1 MKVITIFGT
10 RPEAIKM
17 FPIVLKLREYNINHK
32 VIITAQHRE
41 MLDDVLNTFN
51 IVPDYDLDIMEAN
64 QSLQSLSAKLLI
76 QVTDILKIEKPNI
89 VLVHGD
95 TTTAMISALA
105 CFYLKIK
112 VGHIEAGLRSNNI
125 YSPFPEEINRK
136 IISQIAS
143 IHFAPTYEAFN
154 NITGNVVLT
163 GNTITDAL
171 NYIPENSMEYNKK
184 IILVTAHRREN
195 IGFPLERICEAIK
208 ILSENKEYEII
219 YPVHLNP
226 LIRKIVYDKLNNIDN
241 VQLVEPMNYIDFIG
255 LLKKSYIIMTD
266 SGGIQEEAAI
276 LKKPVLILRD
286 TTERPEI
293 IENDC
298 GLLVGTDIN
307 KIINSVNDLM
317 ICSNYLKLC
326 NGLYYG
332 NNVSDKIIKE
342 VIKYGMCS

>member
-51 IVPDYDLDIMEAN
+51 IVPDYDFDIMEAN

-112 VGHIEAGLRSNNI
+112 VGHVEAGLRSNNI
-125 YSPFPEEINRK
+125 YSPFPEEMNRRLIGQLSTIN
-136 IISQIAS
+136 
-143 IHFAPTYEAFN
+143 FAPTLEAYN
-154 NITGNVVLT
+154 NLNGNAIIT

-171 NYIPENSMEYNKK
+171 KYIPESKMKCTKK

-226 LIRKIVYDKLNNIDN
+226 LIRKIVYDKLNNINN
-241 VQLVEPMNYIDFIG
+241 VKLVEPMNYIDFIG
-255 LLKKSYIIMTD
+255 LLKIAYLIMTD

-276 LKKPVLILRD
+276 LKKRLVILRD
-286 TTERPEI
+286 NTERPEI
-293 IENDC
+293 IDNKC
-298 GLLVGTDIN
+298 GVLVGTDIH
-307 KIINSVNDLM
+307 KIVDTVN
-317 ICSNYLKLC
+317 NYNIPC
-326 NGLYYG
+326 NGLNYG
-332 NNVSDKIIKE
+332 VGVSDKIIKE
-342 VIKYGMCS
+342 VIKYG

>member
-17 FPIVLKLREYNINHK
+17 FPIVLKLMEYKINHK

-64 QSLQSLSAKLLI
+64 QSLQGLSAKLLI

-112 VGHIEAGLRSNNI
+112 VGHVEAGLRSNNI
-125 YSPFPEEINRK
+125 YSPFPEEMNRRLIGQLSTIN
-136 IISQIAS
+136 
-143 IHFAPTYEAFN
+143 FAPTLEAYN
-154 NITGNVVLT
+154 NLNGNAIIT

-171 NYIPENSMEYNKK
+171 KYIPESKIKTNKK

-226 LIRKIVYDKLNNIDN
+226 LIRKIVFDRLSNIDN
-241 VQLVEPMNYIDFIG
+241 VKLVEPMNYIDFIG
-255 LLKKSYIIMTD
+255 LLKIAYLIMTD

-276 LKKPVLILRD
+276 LKKRLVILRD
-286 TTERPEI
+286 NTERPEI
-293 IENDC
+293 IDNKC
-298 GLLVGTDIN
+298 GVLVGTDIN
-307 KIINSVNDLM
+307 KIVNTVN
-317 ICSNYLKLC
+317 NYTIPC
-326 NGLYYG
+326 NGLNYG
-332 NNVSDKIIKE
+332 VGVSDKIVKE
-342 VIKYGMCS
+342 VIKYG